1 MIQPT
6 DSHGFKSLLG
16 RFATGVTVATTLDAG
31 GERSGMTA
39 SAVAAV
45 SLDPPL
51 LLLCVDRNAKFHA
64 AVEAGRGF
72 ALNVLASDQERISRI
87 FADSS
92 GDPFAKVEF
101 GSDTGFPLLEG
112 VVAHIMCALW
122 GSHQA
127 GDHTVFFGTVTKG
140 QIFDR
145 APLLHYRGR
154 YTTVESDEG

>member
-6 DSHGFKSLLG
+6 DSQGFKSLLG
-16 RFATGVTVATTLDAG
+16 CFATGVTVATTLDAG

-87 FADSS
+87 FADSC

-101 GSDTGFPLLEG
+101 RSDSGFPLLEG
-112 VVAHIMCALW
+112 VVAHIICALW

-140 QIFDR
+140 QVFDR

-154 YTTVESDEG
+154 YTTVESDGG